1 MTVHD
6 DDALGEAERDLAEAK
21 KDLGRAE
28 GELEKAVEAVERAEE
43 HREFKVEVSYNGVN
57 KGFEVRAEE
66 LVSKLLQQAIEKF
79 GPIPAPHTMALYNAS
94 GNELTDS
101 LTIKAA
107 AIKPGDHLLLRP
119 SKVKGG

>member
-6 DDALGEAERDLAEAK
+6 DQAFAEAEHDLAEAK
-21 KDLGRAE
+21 KDLARVE
-28 GELEKAVEAVERAEE
+28 GELDKATEALERAEE
-43 HREFKVEVSYNGVN
+43 HHEFKVEVSYNGVS
-57 KGFEVRAEE
+57 KEFEARPEE

-101 LTIKAA
+101 ITLKAA
-107 AIKPGDHLLLRP
+107 AVRPGDRLLLRP
-119 SKVKGG
+119 SKVRGG